1 MSGCAAERKRIA
13 GFFLALTLVMTLLC
27 VSASAEEYPQPE
39 GGKKFETNWA
49 IFGMTVEI
57 HYEEEGYRVYI
68 KSSDPEQH
76 QGTEWEY
83 SCSYNE
89 EQDALLSISSSKNS
103 YTEDPATGDLQR
115 GPFEYQETDNA
126 DQTTVFTIDQEGFL
140 LWKDGRGQ
148 DGADLQFSNIGAF
161 QGFWKSEDG
170 KTYADISWCDSEEG
184 DDYGYNVFLHDE
196 GEDTYAE
203 YSMHGLYD
211 AATGKLTVT
220 GPVTVYTKNAAG
232 EYDAEVVPN
241 DPETPTELIFSQVSN
256 GKILLER
263 ENGIELIYDLMGG
276 DSQG

>member
-1 MSGCAAERKRIA
+1 MKKIVSI
-13 GFFLALTLVMTLLC
+13 FLALTLAMTLLC
-27 VSASAEEYPQPE
+27 VSVSAEEYPQPE

-126 DQTTVFTIDQEGFL
+126 DQTTVFTIDQDGFL

-232 EYDAEVVPN
+232 EYNAETVPN